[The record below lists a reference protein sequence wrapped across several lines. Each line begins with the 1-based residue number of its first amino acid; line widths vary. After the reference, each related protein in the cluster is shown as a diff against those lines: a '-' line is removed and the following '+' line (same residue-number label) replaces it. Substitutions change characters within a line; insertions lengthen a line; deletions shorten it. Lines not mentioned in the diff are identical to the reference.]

1 MFDTPYIVGDAQ
13 LDGLAPQ
20 TPLSERA
27 LSKLRWR
34 ARRGLLENDLF
45 IERFFARHDSCL
57 TVGNAR
63 GMYALMYLTDN
74 DLLDLFLKRKTLSPE
89 IASPEVCEVL
99 DMLLA

>member
-1 MFDTPYIVGDAQ
+1 MVGDAQ
-13 LDGLAPQ
+13 LDGLDAQ

-34 ARRGLLENDLF
+34 TRRGLLENDLF
-45 IERFFARHDSCL
+45 IERFFTRHASGL

-63 GMYALMYLTDN
+63 GIYVLMDLADN
-74 DLLDLFLKRKTLSPE
+74 DLMDLFLKRKPLSPE
-89 IASPEVCEVL
+89 IATPEVREVL